1 MEDKEL
7 FYKIINGL
15 CSNTFYAE
23 NHWDGGSIAAK
34 AIEIYKEANNRIKTA
49 KDGKRKTTK

>member
-34 AIEIYKEANNRIKTA
+34 AIEIYKEIEIRVNDEKIK
-49 KDGKRKTTK
+49 KGI